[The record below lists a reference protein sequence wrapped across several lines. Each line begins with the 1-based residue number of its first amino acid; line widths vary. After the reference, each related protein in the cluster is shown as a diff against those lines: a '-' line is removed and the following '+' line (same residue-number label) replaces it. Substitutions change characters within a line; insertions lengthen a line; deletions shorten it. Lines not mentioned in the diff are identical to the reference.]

1 MQAEPSGRLNLLIE
15 RARLAAS
22 LIGGQPAGEIVKVVS
37 HIDADG
43 ISSAA
48 LLAWLLLRLGLGF
61 HISFVKK
68 LTPEY
73 VKSLLSEDYRLYLF
87 SDLGS
92 GYREELGPLAERS
105 PLILVDHHEPLGG
118 ISGRMVDLNPHEV
131 GVDGGREVS
140 AAGVAL
146 ALYSAIL
153 RDEHPPLHLALVG
166 AIGDVQARDG
176 FTGVN
181 SEILSYAERIGLVK
195 SRVELRLFG
204 GPEYPLLL
212 SLERTVDPP
221 IPGVSG
227 SSSGA
232 LELLQSLGI
241 PPRVDD
247 KWTTLSDLDDEER
260 SALLSEIVK
269 RLAIFG
275 HKVSPQQLLGT
286 SFTLLT
292 EPPGSPL
299 RDLGTFATVLNAC
312 GRMGR
317 PDLGLMLGLGRRG
330 RIMEMVNETISQYRR
345 ELARFLESSRD
356 LQRVVGSVLFVD
368 GRGSLR
374 DTLTSPVASI
384 LARSRPD
391 EDVRVVAVMTEDSE
405 AEGCVKVSLRLTQAG
420 IYEGVDLAKI
430 AVQASVE
437 LGGVGG
443 GHSSAAG
450 LTLPAERWEE
460 FVKILSASV

>member
-1 MQAEPSGRLNLLIE
+1 MQAEPSGRFNLLIE
-15 RARLAAS
+15 RAKLAAP
-22 LIGGQPAGEIVKVVS
+22 LIRQAAGGTARVVS

-43 ISSAA
+43 ISSASIVI
-48 LLAWLLLRLGLGF
+48 WLLLRLGIGF
-61 HISFVKK
+61 HISFIKK
-68 LTPEY
+68 LTAEF
-73 VKSLLSEDYRLYLF
+73 VNSLLREDYELHVF

-92 GYREELGPLAERS
+92 GYRDELRPLAERV
-105 PLILVDHHEPLGG
+105 PLVLVDHHEPLGNP
-118 ISGRMVDLNPHEV
+118 SGHMVDLNPHEV

-146 ALYSAIL
+146 ALYRATL
-153 RDEHPPLHLALVG
+153 PDEHPPVHLALVG
-166 AIGDVQARDG
+166 AIGDVQAKDG

-181 SEILSYAERIGLVK
+181 SEILSYAEKIGLVK

-232 LELLQSLGI
+232 LEFLQSLEI
-241 PPRVDD
+241 PPKVDD
-247 KWTTLSDLDDEER
+247 RWTTLSDLDDEKR

-275 HKVSPQQLLGT
+275 HKVSPEQLLGT
-286 SFTLLT
+286 SFTLLS

-299 RDLGTFATVLNAC
+299 RDLGTFATILNAC

-317 PDLGLMLGLGRRG
+317 PDIGLMLGLGRRG
-330 RIMEMVNETISQYRR
+330 KVMGMANETISQYRR
-345 ELARFLESSRD
+345 ELARFLESSKD
-356 LQRVVGSVLFVD
+356 LQKVIGGVLFVD
-368 GRGSLR
+368 GRGLLR

-384 LARSRPD
+384 LARSSSN
-391 EDVRVVAVMTEDSE
+391 EGVKVVAVMTEDSE
-405 AEGCVKVSLRLTQAG
+405 AEGWIKVSLRVTQEGASEG
-420 IYEGVDLAKI
+420 IDLAKI

-450 LTLPAERWEE
+450 MTIPAGRWEE
-460 FVKILSASV
+460 LVKILSASV